1 MNLVLLTRIVDP
13 SYMLLCELVYT
24 GHLGSIIDMTTGEIV
39 ADKDNPLTRNKLSV
53 LYDNR
58 CYRGHKIVYEHY
70 VDTSEKKEAPV
81 KPEVSR
87 GYKKYSKGKR
97 VW

>member
-24 GHLGSIIDMTTGEIV
+24 GHLGTITDTTTGEIV
-39 ADKDNPLTRNKLSV
+39 ADKDDPLTRDKLSV

-58 CYRGHKIVYEHY
+58 CYRGHKIVYEQY
-70 VDTSEKKEAPV
+70 VDISEKKEVPV
-81 KPEVSR
+81 KPKTSR
-87 GYKKYSKGKR
+87 GYNKYSNGKR